1 MVQGAWNETGMALV
15 NMMINKKKKTSE
27 SLGRRGFLSRLWLAL
42 GFVALAELFAGG
54 FAFIV
59 SGRKFDAD
67 HSPAEMIEAGTIDEF
82 IPGTVTL
89 IRAGN
94 LYLSRLE
101 DGGFLAIS
109 RKCTH
114 LGCAVPWI
122 AERKQFE
129 CPCHA
134 SIFDSTGDVLKS
146 PAPRALDLYSIT
158 FMRDKLMIDIS
169 RPVKRPGF
177 IAEQLIYPQEQG

>member
-1 MVQGAWNETGMALV
+1 MALV
-15 NMMINKKKKTSE
+15 KMMINKKKKTSE
-27 SLGRRGFLSRLWLAL
+27 SLGRRSFLSRLWLAL
-42 GFVALAELFAGG
+42 GFVALAELFAGA

-59 SGRKFDAD
+59 SGRKADPD
-67 HSPAEMIEAGTIDEF
+67 HSPAKIIEAGVINDF

-114 LGCAVPWI
+114 LGCAVPWMP
-122 AERKQFE
+122 ERKQFE

-134 SIFDSTGDVLKS
+134 SIFDSTGEVLKS
-146 PAPRALDLYSIT
+146 PAPRALDLYAIT

-169 RPVKRPGF
+169 RPVKRSGF
-177 IAEQLIYPQEQG
+177 IAEQLIYPPEQG